1 MASSSGPLQE
11 DEGMGHEEA
20 EARLQAMRQA
30 VQEQMRQIN
39 ILEMDAAEHR
49 LVLEALEPLDA
60 GRKCFRMVG
69 SVIVERTVADV
80 KPALQKNLEQV
91 SILPPVPCA
100 LVVLIEIAGLR
111 LASPSPFRL
120 GEPIRNYER
129 SHIPPLHFPSHHPP
143 SPA

>member
-1 MASSSGPLQE
+1 MASSSGPA
-11 DEGMGHEEA
+11 DEEMSHEEA

-49 LVLEALEPLDA
+49 LVLEALKPLDA

-91 SILPPVPCA
+91 SALPPAALCA
-100 LVVLIEIAGLR
+100 CCAY
-111 LASPSPFRL
+111 SSF
-120 GEPIRNYER
+120 
-129 SHIPPLHFPSHHPP
+129 PPQ
-143 SPA
+143 PAA

>member
-1 MASSSGPLQE
+1 MASSSGPPPE
-11 DEGMGHEEA
+11 EEEMSHDEA

-39 ILEMDAAEHR
+39 ILEMDSAEHR

-69 SVIVERTVADV
+69 TVIVERTVADV

-91 SILPPVPCA
+91 STLPPAVARAYFAQGDGQPVASVLGCA
-100 LVVLIEIAGLR
+100 GCAIPTSGSHKSPLSHPSLLHLR
-111 LASPSPFRL
+111 R
-120 GEPIRNYER
+120 
-129 SHIPPLHFPSHHPP
+129 
-143 SPA
+143 